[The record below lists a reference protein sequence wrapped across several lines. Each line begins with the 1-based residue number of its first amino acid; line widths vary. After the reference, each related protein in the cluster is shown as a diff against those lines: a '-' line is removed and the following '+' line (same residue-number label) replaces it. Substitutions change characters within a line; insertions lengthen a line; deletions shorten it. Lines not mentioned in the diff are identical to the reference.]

1 MTGRGWYRD
10 GLVWRY
16 DGDLELDHEPE
27 LRNVGLTR
35 DIVSPGHGP
44 GRTPLDLDVEEMVRL
59 YVEEGMTRDEI
70 GSRFGISNQTVSS
83 RLREA
88 GVEMRP
94 RGLNRKGLKPCGT
107 AAAYTRHRRAGET
120 PCDACRRANAD
131 QKATERALRSVAA

>member
-16 DGDLELDHEPE
+16 DGDLEADHEPE
-27 LRNVGLTR
+27 LRRAGLDR
-35 DIVSPGHGP
+35 DIVSPGR
-44 GRTPLDLDVEEMVRL
+44 GRAPLDLDVEEMTRL
-59 YVEEGMTRDEI
+59 YVEEGMTLGEV

-83 RLREA
+83 RLTEA

-94 RGLNRKGLKPCGT
+94 RGLNRKGLQPCGT
-107 AAAYTRHRRAGET
+107 SAAYTRHRRAGET